1 MPNISVIILTFN
13 EEMHIKRCIEKV
25 KDLTGHIFVVDSF
38 STDQTAAI
46 ATELGATVIQ
56 NKWPG
61 NQAAQFNWA
70 LDHINIETDWII
82 RLDADEYL
90 TAQLIEEIKHKLP
103 LLQRPINGVFLE
115 RKLIFMGKLIRY
127 GVDEV
132 TILRIFRKN
141 TARYDQAWMDEHLV
155 LQDGETI
162 RLASYFVDDN
172 LNTISNWTA
181 KHNDYA
187 IREAINMLD
196 ERLGLLNNSN
206 TLPLHQN
213 KKNLY
218 ARMPMFFRAFAYF
231 ILRYIFKFGFLDG
244 KEGFIRHFLQ
254 GWWYRT
260 LVDAKLLEIQKAC
273 GDDQI
278 KIKAYLK
285 KWYGLEL

>member
-1 MPNISVIILTFN
+1 MADISVIILTFN
-13 EEMHIKRCIEKV
+13 EEMHIERCITKV
-25 KDLTGHIFVVDSF
+25 KALTDQIFIIDSF
-38 STDQTAAI
+38 STDSTATI
-46 ATELGATVIQ
+46 ATEMGATVVQ

-70 LDHINIETDWII
+70 LDNLNLSTEWII

-90 TAQLIEEIKHKLP
+90 TDEMIGEINQKLP
-103 LLQRPINGVFLE
+103 MLPKPINGVFLD

-127 GVDEV
+127 GVDKV
-132 TILRIFRKN
+132 VILRIFRKN

-155 LQDGETI
+155 LSEGETVTFDT
-162 RLASYFVDDN
+162 YFVDDN

-196 ERLGLLNNSN
+196 DRLGLLGNSA
-206 TLPLHQN
+206 HVKQK

-218 ARMPMFFRAFAYF
+218 AKMPMFFRAFAYF
-231 ILRYIFKFGFLDG
+231 VLRYIFKLGFLDG

-260 LVDAKLLEIQKAC
+260 LVDAKLLEIQRAC

>member
-1 MPNISVIILTFN
+1 MADISVIILTFN
-13 EEMHIKRCIEKV
+13 EEMHIERCITKV
-25 KDLTGHIFVVDSF
+25 KALTDQIFIIDSF
-38 STDQTAAI
+38 STDSTATI
-46 ATELGATVIQ
+46 ATEMGATVVQ

-70 LDHINIETDWII
+70 LDNLNLSTEWII

-90 TAQLIEEIKHKLP
+90 TDEMIGEINQKLP
-103 LLQRPINGVFLE
+103 MLPKPINGVFLD

-127 GVDEV
+127 GVDKV
-132 TILRIFRKN
+132 VILRIFRKN

-155 LQDGETI
+155 LSEGETVTFDT
-162 RLASYFVDDN
+162 YFVDDN

-196 ERLGLLNNSN
+196 DRLGLLGNSA
-206 TLPLHQN
+206 QVKQK

-218 ARMPMFFRAFAYF
+218 AKMPMFFRAFAYF
-231 ILRYIFKFGFLDG
+231 VLRYIFKLGFLDG

-260 LVDAKLLEIQKAC
+260 LVDAKLLEIQRAC

>member
-1 MPNISVIILTFN
+1 MADISVIILTFN
-13 EEMHIKRCIEKV
+13 EEMHIERCITKV
-25 KDLTGHIFVVDSF
+25 KALTDQIFIIDSF
-38 STDQTAAI
+38 STDSTATI
-46 ATELGATVIQ
+46 ATEMGATVVQ

-70 LDHINIETDWII
+70 LDNLNLSTEWII

-90 TAQLIEEIKHKLP
+90 TDEMIGEINQKLP
-103 LLQRPINGVFLE
+103 MLPKPINGVFLD

-127 GVDEV
+127 GVDKV
-132 TILRIFRKN
+132 VILRIFRKN

-155 LQDGETI
+155 LSEGETVTFDT
-162 RLASYFVDDN
+162 YFVDDN

-196 ERLGLLNNSN
+196 DRLGLLGNSA
-206 TLPLHQN
+206 QVKQK

-218 ARMPMFFRAFAYF
+218 AKMPIFFRAFAYF
-231 ILRYIFKFGFLDG
+231 VLRYIFKLGFLDG

-260 LVDAKLLEIQKAC
+260 LVDAKLLEIQRAC